1 MGAKYD
7 SKVDKWLTDD
17 GLLLLQCWAR
27 DFTYGDIA
35 EKIGIAYKTLV
46 DWRKKYPEIDEAL
59 QKGKEVVDYQV
70 ENALL
75 KVALGFSTTE
85 TKTIISPPDKYGNR
99 KIRVEKTEKEIPP
112 NPTAIM
118 CWLNNRKPEQW
129 KRNRDNVLSTD
140 DKDNKITVN
149 IIQHGKSDKD
159 EEWTASTSKSSKS
172 KKAKQKRDAKKA
184 ADADDM
190 ELTDE
195 EREWLEEE

>member
-1 MGAKYD
+1 MGNHNA
-7 SKVDKWLTDD
+7 SLVDKWRTESKLM
-17 GLLLLQCWAR
+17 LLKCWAR
-27 DFTYGDIA
+27 DFTLSDIA
-35 EKIGIAYKTLV
+35 NKMGITIQTLKK
-46 DWRKKYPEIDEAL
+46 WRDKYPDIEEAI
-59 QKGKEVVDYQV
+59 QEGKEEVDYKV

-75 KVALGFSTTE
+75 KVALGYTT
-85 TKTIISPPDKYGNR
+85 TDVKTIISPPDKNGNR
-99 KIRVEKTEKEIPP
+99 AIKVEKTEKEIPP

-149 IIQHGKSDKD
+149 IIQHGKNDKD

-172 KKAKQKRDAKKA
+172 TKAKQKRDAKKA
-184 ADADDM
+184 ADEDI